1 MGWFK
6 PKQRDDAEQLRQRL
20 QAARDRAAADRGNL
34 RLTLDDFLE
43 KPSEERLPAPYEER
57 IDEAMGLAAEPDRA
71 LDGHEAVAEPDG
83 ALDGHEAVAAPAGAL
98 DGHEAVAEPAPPA
111 KEAVEPAPA
120 DIAAA
125 AAALEKLERY
135 AALLRE
141 QDVESPPDAEDA
153 KSWK

>member
-57 IDEAMGLAAEPDRA
+57 IDEAMGLAAEPDGA
-71 LDGHEAVAEPDG
+71 LDGHEAVAEPD
-83 ALDGHEAVAAPAGAL
+83 GAL

-141 QDVESPPDAEDA
+141 QDMEAPPDAADGQ
-153 KSWK
+153 SWK

>member
-83 ALDGHEAVAAPAGAL
+83 ALDGHEAVA
-98 DGHEAVAEPAPPA
+98 EPAPPA
-111 KEAVEPAPA
+111 EEAVEPAPA

>member
-83 ALDGHEAVAAPAGAL
+83 ALDR
-98 DGHEAVAEPAPPA
+98 HEAVAEPAPPA

-141 QDVESPPDAEDA
+141 QDVEAPPDEEDA

>member
-57 IDEAMGLAAEPDRA
+57 IDEAMGLAAEPD
-71 LDGHEAVAEPDG
+71 
-83 ALDGHEAVAAPAGAL
+83 GAL
-98 DGHEAVAEPAPPA
+98 DGHEAVAEPGGAPAGPAPPGKGSRRA
-111 KEAVEPAPA
+111 GASGHRSRGRRAGEAGALRRPAERAGRGIPSRRRRGEELELRPPKRLKGCV
-120 DIAAA
+120 AAG
-125 AAALEKLERY
+125 
-135 AALLRE
+135 
-141 QDVESPPDAEDA
+141 
-153 KSWK
+153 

>member
-83 ALDGHEAVAAPAGAL
+83 ALDGHEAVA
-98 DGHEAVAEPAPPA
+98 EPAPPA

>member
-83 ALDGHEAVAAPAGAL
+83 ALDGHEAVA
-98 DGHEAVAEPAPPA
+98 EPAPPA
-111 KEAVEPAPA
+111 EEAVEPAPA

-141 QDVESPPDAEDA
+141 QDVEAPPDAEDA

>member
-83 ALDGHEAVAAPAGAL
+83 ALDGHEAVA
-98 DGHEAVAEPAPPA
+98 EPAPPA

-125 AAALEKLERY
+125 AAALEKLERHAP
-135 AALLRE
+135 AAVAADRE
-141 QDVESPPDAEDA
+141 RTRL
-153 KSWK
+153 KSR

>member
-57 IDEAMGLAAEPDRA
+57 IDEAMGLAAEPD
-71 LDGHEAVAEPDG
+71 
-83 ALDGHEAVAAPAGAL
+83 GAL

-141 QDVESPPDAEDA
+141 QDVEAPPDAEDA

>member
-6 PKQRDDAEQLRQRL
+6 PKQRDDVEQLRQRL

-57 IDEAMGLAAEPDRA
+57 IDEAMGLAAEPD
-71 LDGHEAVAEPDG
+71 
-83 ALDGHEAVAAPAGAL
+83 GAL

>member
-83 ALDGHEAVAAPAGAL
+83 ALDGHEAVA
-98 DGHEAVAEPAPPA
+98 EPAPPA

-141 QDVESPPDAEDA
+141 QDVEAPPDAEDA

>member
-6 PKQRDDAEQLRQRL
+6 PKQRDDVEQLRQRL
-20 QAARDRAAADRGNL
+20 QAARERAAADRGNR

-71 LDGHEAVAEPDG
+71 LDGHEAVAEPD
-83 ALDGHEAVAAPAGAL
+83 GAL

>member
-83 ALDGHEAVAAPAGAL
+83 ALDGHEAVA
-98 DGHEAVAEPAPPA
+98 EPAPPA

-141 QDVESPPDAEDA
+141 QDMEAPPDAADGQ
-153 KSWK
+153 SWK